1 MVFQTPLVGCGDA
14 QAITKEGAG
23 LSVLMPPASCPR
35 VDCWVHIS
43 IRFDKEA
50 RDKVREFV

>member
-1 MVFQTPLVGCGDA
+1 MVFLTPLVGCGDA
-14 QAITKEGAG
+14 QAITKEGAR

-43 IRFDKEA
+43 ITFDKEA